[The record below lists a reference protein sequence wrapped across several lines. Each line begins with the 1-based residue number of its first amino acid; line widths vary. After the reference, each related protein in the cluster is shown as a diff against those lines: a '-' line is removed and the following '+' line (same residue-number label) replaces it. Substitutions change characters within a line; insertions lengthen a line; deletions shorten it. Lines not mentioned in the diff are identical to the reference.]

1 MSVEIIIESVSAN
14 TPVEIFYYYQGA
26 SKGPEEY
33 VSTVATFPYVFY
45 VDDSP
50 SGDDL
55 YVKLIDTQGCE
66 TLLDFPAPIPI
77 SPSPTPT
84 ITSTPTVTPTITKSP
99 TVTPTNTPT
108 PTKTPTNTPT
118 KTPTNTPTL
127 AVVSHQKGQGEPC
140 SSDAACTTP
149 LSSQYLYNYSSVAT
163 TTPVLGITIYST
175 LISPNLYDPF
185 NGGSNWIL
193 MVWTSGIYAVQ
204 ISELGIIE
212 DFILCVAYEVTPTP
226 TVTKTQ
232 TQTPTNTPTKPVTP
246 TPTPTNTETPTTTPT
261 IPETPTNT
269 PTVTKTPTQT
279 PTNTATQSATP
290 TIGTIPSPTPT
301 NTVSQTETPT
311 ITPTNTAS
319 PTPTLTQTQTSTQT
333 VTPTRFPPSC
343 DDCYSYTVNSG
354 FGGQIGYYDCNAVY
368 QVNTVDPGVP
378 LSVTCAVEDSIQFL
392 FGFGT
397 ITMGSLCGNTCPT
410 PTPTTTQ
417 TATVTP
423 TRDVTPT
430 PTPTPTRSCLCY
442 YFENQ
447 DVTQSIIDYYDC
459 GGLNQV
465 ETLDP
470 GERVERCIQTSPSPN
485 FTGGVTAILP
495 CTSTTTCTDN
505 TDCSGCTN

>member
-232 TQTPTNTPTKPVTP
+232 TPTPTNTPTKPVTP

-417 TATVTP
+417 TPTVTP
-423 TRDVTPT
+423 TKDPT
-430 PTPTPTRSCLCY
+430 PTPTQTQTPTPTKPCVGYSLSSFAGASVEWIGCDGSL
-442 YFENQ
+442 N
-447 DVTQSIIDYYDC
+447 TQFFFSISI
-459 GGLNQV
+459 
-465 ETLDP
+465 
-470 GERVERCIQTSPSPN
+470 
-485 FTGGVTAILP
+485 
-495 CTSTTTCTDN
+495 CTDAGGYSVLAGSVIQ
-505 TDCSGCTN
+505 DSGPYPC